1 MPTDKKIQIVELYKN
16 LIEDSKALFIV
27 DYKGVT
33 VEEITAIRR
42 KFNECNSKYKVVK
55 NSLFK
60 IATKDTEFEEVT
72 KDLVG
77 TNGVIFIKDDPVA
90 VAKTLNDI
98 LKDYSSFE
106 YKTGILEGKIVEEA
120 SLKALA
126 QLPPKEVLQAQLLA
140 LFVAPATNMVNL
152 LAATPRNFLNLL
164 NAYKSSKEN

>member
-1 MPTDKKIQIVELYKN
+1 MPTDKKIKTVELYKE
-16 LIEDSKALFIV
+16 LLEKSKGLFIV

-33 VEEITAIRR
+33 VEEINAIRR
-42 KFNECNSKYKVVK
+42 KLDECNSKYKVIK

-60 IATKDTEFEEVT
+60 IAAKDTEFEAVT
-72 KDLVG
+72 ENLVG
-77 TNGVIFIKDDPVA
+77 TNGVIFIEEDPVA
-90 VAKTLNDI
+90 VAKTLNSI

>member
-1 MPTDKKIQIVELYKN
+1 MPTDKKRKIVETYKN
-16 LIEDSKALFIV
+16 LVENSKALFIV
-27 DYKGVT
+27 DYKGIT
-33 VEEITAIRR
+33 VEEINDIRR
-42 KFNECNSKYKVVK
+42 KFDECNSKYKVVK

-60 IATKDTEFEEVT
+60 IATKDTEFELAT

-77 TNGVIFIKDDPVA
+77 TNGVIFIEDDVVA
-90 VAKTLNDI
+90 VAKTLNNI
-98 LKDYSSFE
+98 LKEYPAIQ

-126 QLPPKEVLQAQLLA
+126 QLPPREVLQAQLLA

-164 NAYKSSKEN
+164 NAYKSTKEN

>member
-1 MPTDKKIQIVELYKN
+1 MPTDKKRKIVETYKN
-16 LIEDSKALFIV
+16 LVEKSKALFIV
-27 DYKGVT
+27 DYKGIT
-33 VEEITAIRR
+33 VEEINDIRR
-42 KFNECNSKYKVVK
+42 KFDECNSKYKVVK

-60 IATKDTEFEEVT
+60 IATKDTEFELAT

-77 TNGVIFIKDDPVA
+77 TNGVIFIEDDVVA
-90 VAKTLNDI
+90 VAKTLNNI
-98 LKDYSSFE
+98 LKEYPAIQ

-126 QLPPKEVLQAQLLA
+126 QLPPREVLQAQLLA

-164 NAYKSSKEN
+164 NAYKSTKEN